1 MDAGGI
7 FDLRVHL
14 NNRDIFI
21 NIKSAGSQRL
31 LYCKKELAVVSAKK
45 LYIRIE

>member
-7 FDLRVHL
+7 FDLGVHL

-31 LYCKKELAVVSAKK
+31 LLLQKGTGSCERKEA
-45 LYIRIE
+45 LYKN